1 MIGNLQEV
9 ILNVFV
15 NPAYTTRRVLVM
27 ESLVAYAIHM
37 IQY

>member
-15 NPAYTTRRVLVM
+15 NPAYTTLQVLVM
-27 ESLVAYAIHM
+27 ESRVAYAIHI

>member
-15 NPAYTTRRVLVM
+15 NLVYITRQVPVM
-27 ESLVAYAIHM
+27 ENRVVYAIH
-37 IQY
+37 IIRY

>member
-15 NPAYTTRRVLVM
+15 NPVYTILQVLVM
-27 ESLVAYAIHM
+27 ESRAAYAIHM

>member
-15 NPAYTTRRVLVM
+15 NLVYITRQVLVM
-27 ESLVAYAIHM
+27 ENRVAYAIH
-37 IQY
+37 IIRY

>member
-15 NPAYTTRRVLVM
+15 NLAYTTRQVLVM
-27 ESLVAYAIHM
+27 ENRVTCAIHM
-37 IQY
+37 IQN

>member
-15 NPAYTTRRVLVM
+15 NHAYIIRQVLVM
-27 ESLVAYAIHM
+27 ESRVAYAIHT

>member
-15 NPAYTTRRVLVM
+15 NPAYTILQVLVM
-27 ESLVAYAIHM
+27 ESRVTYAIHI

>member
-15 NPAYTTRRVLVM
+15 NLVYITRQVLVM
-27 ESLVAYAIHM
+27 KNRVVYAIHM

>member
-15 NPAYTTRRVLVM
+15 NPAYTTRQVLVM
-27 ESLVAYAIHM
+27 KNRVVYAIHM
-37 IQY
+37 IRY

>member
-15 NPAYTTRRVLVM
+15 NPVYTIRQVLVM
-27 ESLVAYAIHM
+27 ESRVAYAIHI

>member
-15 NPAYTTRRVLVM
+15 NLAYTIRQVLLM
-27 ESLVAYAIHM
+27 KNRVAYAIHI
-37 IQY
+37 IQH

>member
-15 NPAYTTRRVLVM
+15 NPVYTTRQVLVM
-27 ESLVAYAIHM
+27 KNRVAYVTHM
-37 IQY
+37 IRN